1 MPHRVV
7 DFFLSPNDS
16 IHTIKQTVQR
26 HTSPTARRTQSKE
39 RHRPTRTSSYGTDGT
54 VEDHIPAPLVKM
66 PELMKEKHK
75 EHHRL
80 SFPGLHLGGHKT
92 QKDLSQNPNASLD
105 WKIESAPAVM
115 HGSPEESTG
124 ALVSGQLLLCVKEE
138 GFEVENLEAKLEI
151 HVTHKKPFNGHCHD
165 CANQRTE
172 LKRWS
177 FLSESTALTQRT
189 HEFPFSVLLEGHL
202 PATTDNHL
210 LSIQYAFTAEARLRD
225 GGLPL
230 KMSRTIDVR
239 RSLPVPET
247 PHHSLRI
254 FPPTNITASVHYDA
268 VVHPHTT
275 SNFTLQL
282 DGIGKHNA
290 NARSVEYWKLKRLSW
305 KLEEIVSTVAPACQK
320 HAPKV
325 LQGSDTGENGNETK
339 KGAARSDTRVIAHAD
354 MHSGWKADYH
364 SADGSIEAE
373 ISYHTNG
380 SSSRP
385 VSCDVR
391 GRDGTE
397 LTHRLV
403 VEMVVAQ
410 EYVPLAHTRHVTP
423 TGIARILRMNFGVI
437 ITERAGLGVSWDNEA
452 PPIYQDVPP
461 SPPSYARAM
470 VQHGSVEDLNL
481 SPTFAGAG
489 ATTPTTEGEESP
501 AYYESPFTELS
512 SPAGPST
519 AI

>member
-26 HTSPTARRTQSKE
+26 RTTPKARTQLRE
-39 RHRPTRTSSYGTDGT
+39 RQRPTRTSSYASSTDGS
-54 VEDHIPAPLVKM
+54 VEDHTPPPAAKM
-66 PELMKEKHK
+66 SEHAKEKHK

-80 SFPGLHLGGHKT
+80 SFPGLHLGGHRS
-92 QKDLSQNPNASLD
+92 QKDLSQNPSASLD
-105 WKIESAPAVM
+105 WKIESPPVVM
-115 HGSPEESTG
+115 HGGPEDSTG
-124 ALVSGQLLLCVKEE
+124 ALVSGQMLLCVKEE
-138 GFEVENLEAKLEI
+138 PFEVENFEAKLEI
-151 HVTHKKPFNGHCHD
+151 HVTQKKPFNSHCHD
-165 CANQRTE
+165 CTNQRTE
-172 LKRWS
+172 LKKWS
-177 FLSESTALTQRT
+177 FLSEPTALTKRT

-210 LSIQYAFTAEARLRD
+210 LSIQYCFTAEARLRD

-230 KMSRTIDVR
+230 KLSRKIDVR

-268 VVHPHTT
+268 VVHPLST
-275 SNFTLQL
+275 NRFTMQL

-290 NARSVEYWKLKRLSW
+290 SAGSVEYWKLKRLSW
-305 KLEEIVSTVAPACQK
+305 KLEEHVSTVAPACSK
-320 HAPKV
+320 HTPKN
-325 LQGSDTGENGNETK
+325 LPENASDSGSETK
-339 KGAARSDTRVIAHAD
+339 KGAARSDTRVLAHAD
-354 MHSGWKADYH
+354 MHSGWKADYYSENGH
-364 SADGSIEAE
+364 VDAE
-373 ISYHTNG
+373 INYQTGG
-380 SSSRP
+380 SASRP

-397 LTHRLV
+397 VSHRLV

-410 EYVPLAHTRHVTP
+410 EYAPLAHTRHITP
-423 TGIARILRMNFGVI
+423 TGVARILRMNFGIV

-461 SPPSYARAM
+461 SPPSYACAV
-470 VQHGSVEDLNL
+470 VQHGSVEEYTL
-481 SPTFAGAG
+481 SPASG
-489 ATTPTTEGEESP
+489 ATTPTEGEESP
-501 AYYESPFTELS
+501 AYREFPAAAESS
-512 SPAGPST
+512 SPGDMNAPL
-519 AI
+519 